1 MNKADK
7 IDKEMLEAF
16 IIEFPRSPLIDL
28 LITFDKDVVVELIEL
43 FQGRQMRIPMIK
55 TVWVSYRNKIIKEGI
70 KENDSQGNKAR
81 LAQRFGITINR
92 VNQIY
97 ARCLL
102 RRPEVKEKSMNQVVG
117 IIFRKNIRAY
127 RKEVKKILES
137 YGGIYMESNVLANP
151 ECQMMVKQERQ
162 ALTDRCINDLNEYLI
177 FHGKERQ
184 KERAFSMMLERLE
197 REFGD
202 VNIGDT
208 EV

>member
-1 MNKADK
+1 MNK
-7 IDKEMLEAF
+7 IDEKALEAF

-28 LITFDKDVVVELIEL
+28 LITFDRDVVVELIEL
-43 FQGRQMRIPMIK
+43 FQGRQMRIPTIK

-70 KENDSQGNKAR
+70 EENDSQANKAR
-81 LAQRFGITINR
+81 LAQRFGITISR

-102 RRPEVKEKSMNQVVG
+102 RRPEIKEKPMRQVVG
-117 IIFRKNIRAY
+117 IIFRKNMRVY
-127 RKEVKKILES
+127 RKGIKKILEG
-137 YGGIYMESNVLANP
+137 YGGLYIETDVMANP
-151 ECQMMVKQERQ
+151 ECQMMVREERK

-184 KERAFSMMLERLE
+184 KEKAFSMILEKLE
-197 REFGD
+197 REMGNTYND
-202 VNIGDT
+202 DI

>member
-1 MNKADK
+1 MIDK
-7 IDKEMLEAF
+7 IDEKVLEAF

-28 LITFDKDVVVELIEL
+28 LITFDKDIVVKLIEL
-43 FQGRQMRIPMIK
+43 FQGRQMRIPTIK

-70 KENDSQGNKAR
+70 EEDDSQANKAR
-81 LAQRFGITINR
+81 LAQNFGITINR

-102 RRPEVKEKSMNQVVG
+102 RRPEIKEKPMKQVVG
-117 IIFRKNIRAY
+117 IIFRKNMRIY

-137 YGGIYMESNVLANP
+137 YGGMYIESDVMANP
-151 ECQMMVKQERQ
+151 ECQMMVKEERQ

-184 KERAFSMMLERLE
+184 KERAFSMILERLE

-202 VNIGDT
+202 VNSESKED
-208 EV
+208 

>member
-1 MNKADK
+1 MNDR
-7 IDKEMLEAF
+7 IDEKMLEAF

-28 LITFDKDVVVELIEL
+28 LITFDKDVVVKLIEL
-43 FQGRQMRIPMIK
+43 FQGRQMRIPTIK

-70 KENDSQGNKAR
+70 EENDSQANKAL

-102 RRPEVKEKSMNQVVG
+102 RRSEIKEKPMKQVVD
-117 IIFRKNIRAY
+117 IIFRKNMRIY
-127 RKEVKKILES
+127 RREIKKILES
-137 YGGIYMESNVLANP
+137 YGGTYIETDVMANP
-151 ECQMMVKQERQ
+151 ECQMMIKQERQ
-162 ALTDRCINDLNEYLI
+162 ALTDRCINDLYEHLI

-184 KERAFSMMLERLE
+184 KEKAFSMALERRE

-202 VNIGDT
+202 VNIEGA
-208 EV
+208 EI

>member
-1 MNKADK
+1 MIDK
-7 IDKEMLEAF
+7 IDEKVLEAF

-28 LITFDKDVVVELIEL
+28 LITFDKDVVVKLIEL

-55 TVWVSYRNKIIKEGI
+55 TIWVSYRNKIIKEGI
-70 KENDSQGNKAR
+70 EENDSQANKAM
-81 LAQRFGITINR
+81 LAQRFGITVNR
-92 VNQIY
+92 VDQIY

-102 RRPEVKEKSMNQVVG
+102 RKPEIKERPMGQVVG
-117 IIFRKNIRAY
+117 IIFRKNMRIY
-127 RKEVKKILES
+127 RREIKKILDS
-137 YGGIYMESNVLANP
+137 YGGMYIESDVMANP

-184 KERAFSMMLERLE
+184 KERAFSMVLERLE
-197 REFGD
+197 REFGSVD
-202 VNIGDT
+202 NGDA

>member
-1 MNKADK
+1 MIDK
-7 IDKEMLEAF
+7 IDEKVLEAF

-28 LITFDKDVVVELIEL
+28 LITFDKDVVVKLIEL
-43 FQGRQMRIPMIK
+43 FQGRQMRIPTIK

-70 KENDSQGNKAR
+70 EENDSQANKAR

-102 RRPEVKEKSMNQVVG
+102 RRPEIKEKPMKQVVG
-117 IIFRKNIRAY
+117 IIFRKNMRIY
-127 RKEVKKILES
+127 RKGVKDILES
-137 YGGIYMESNVLANP
+137 YGGMYIESDVMANP

-184 KERAFSMMLERLE
+184 KERAFSMILERLE

-202 VNIGDT
+202 VNSEGK

>member
-1 MNKADK
+1 MTDK
-7 IDKEMLEAF
+7 IDDKMVEAF
-16 IIEFPRSPLIDL
+16 IIEFPRSPLVDL
-28 LITFDKDVVVELIEL
+28 LITFDRGVVVELIEL

-55 TVWVSYRNKIIKEGI
+55 TIWVSYRNKIIKEGI
-70 KENDSQGNKAR
+70 EEDDSQANKAR

-102 RRPEVKEKSMNQVVG
+102 RRPEIKEKPMRQVVG
-117 IIFRKNIRAY
+117 IIFRKNMRTY
-127 RKEVKKILES
+127 RKEVKKILDS
-137 YGGIYMESNVLANP
+137 YGGMYIESDVMANP
-151 ECQMMVKQERQ
+151 ECQTMVKEERK

-184 KERAFSMMLERLE
+184 KEKAFSMVLERLE
-197 REFGD
+197 REFGSVD
-202 VNIGDT
+202 NGGA